1 MMMPHHRFAPMKRWI
16 SGLGT
21 CWLLLAGP
29 GTAAAADSNI
39 RASYAITFAGLPFAN
54 ATFDLAVRGNAY
66 TARVSYR
73 TAGATSLLTDAAG
86 VATSN
91 GAYAGGRFV
100 PAGFDL
106 EYRNGRRKQKVV
118 LGIAEG
124 AVKTMTV
131 DPPLV
136 LTSDQSPIEARHL
149 TAIADPL
156 SALLVSAVKIEGKLQ
171 AGACDRTL
179 SILDGLRRYDVRL
192 EPQAAGTT
200 SQQGFSGPT
209 TICRVVLKPLAG
221 MMGGGANPRPASAEA
236 PQIDVTFG
244 RVSVLDLHMPISL
257 QARTQ
262 YGPVRVTLTEFA
274 DGTAKSGASR

>member
-1 MMMPHHRFAPMKRWI
+1 MMPHHRLAPMKRWI
-16 SGLGT
+16 PGLGT
-21 CWLLLAGP
+21 CWLLLASP
-29 GTAAAADSNI
+29 GAAAAADSDI
-39 RASYAITFAGLPFAN
+39 RASYAITFAGLPFAI
-54 ATFDLAVRGNAY
+54 ATFDLAVRGNVY

-91 GAYAGGRFV
+91 GAFAGGRFV

-156 SALLVSAVKIEGKLQ
+156 SALLVSAVKVEGKSQ

-209 TICRVVLKPLAG
+209 TVCRVVLKPLAG
-221 MMGGGANPRPASAEA
+221 MMGGGANPRPANAEA

-244 RVSVLDLHMPISL
+244 RINVLDLHLPMSL

-262 YGPVRVTLTEFA
+262 YGPVRVTLTEFS
-274 DGTAKSGASR
+274 DGTTKSGASR